1 MLVRT
6 RLSVMMFLQYFVWGA
21 WWVTLGTFLSNAKNS
36 NGTRLF
42 DDAFVGSAY
51 GTASIAAI
59 IAPFFVGMIADRY
72 FSTERLLCVLHVLG
86 AVILY
91 SLASLDL
98 AALEEIGPEFLFYG
112 GLIVYFLAYM
122 PTLAL
127 TNSISFHHLEDPARQ
142 FPGIRVL
149 GTIGWIV
156 AGIVV
161 GSLFVAANR
170 WGLHFDRPFGLPF
183 TLKFGE
189 VLGPEAKVEP
199 TTIPMLIAAG
209 AQLLLGVFCLVLPH
223 TPPTRSA
230 RQSMGDIFGLEAL
243 GLLKQWSFRVFV
255 IGSFLIC
262 IPLQFYYTWTNPF
275 LNELNVANAAAKQTY
290 GQMSEIVFM
299 LLMPLFFARLG
310 VKWMLLVGMLA
321 WTLRYVLFAFGNA
334 ASGMWMLYAGILLH
348 GICYDFFFVTGQI
361 YVDNKAPTHV
371 RAAAQGFIAFITL
384 GLGLF
389 VGSIVSGRVVNHYAT
404 PDATV
409 GHDWYS
415 IWMVPAAMAGAV
427 MILFALLFHEHGDGR
442 TTEHI
447 SMEEATR
454 TPEEAPR

>member
-21 WWVTLGTFLSNAKNS
+21 WWVTLGTYLSNARGLD
-36 NGTRLF
+36 GTRVF
-42 DDAFVGSAY
+42 SDAFVGSAY
-51 GTASIAAI
+51 GTASIAAM
-59 IAPFFVGMIADRY
+59 IAPFFVGMVADRF
-72 FSTERLLCVLHVLG
+72 FSTERLLCLLHIAG

-91 SLASLDL
+91 YLATLKS
-98 AALEEIGPEFLFYG
+98 PELFYAG
-112 GLIVYFLAYM
+112 PIAYFLTYM

-127 TNSISFHHLEDPARQ
+127 TNSISFHHLDDPARE

-156 AGIVV
+156 AGILV
-161 GSLFVAANR
+161 GSLFVAQKK
-170 WGLHFDRPFGLPF
+170 WGLHFDRPMGLPF
-183 TLKFGE
+183 TLQ
-189 VLGPEAKVEP
+189 LGDALGSESKIEP

-209 AQLLLGVFCLVLPH
+209 AQLVLGIFCLALPH
-223 TPPTRSA
+223 TPPNKSAGRSA
-230 RQSMGDIFGLEAL
+230 SQVLGLDAL
-243 GLLKQWSFRVFV
+243 GLLGQWPFFVFV
-255 IGSFLIC
+255 MGSFLIC

-299 LLMPLFFARLG
+299 LLMPFFFARLG

-321 WTLRYVLFAFGNA
+321 WTARYVLFAFGNA
-334 ASGMWMLYAGILLH
+334 GSGIWMLYVGILLH

-371 RAAAQGFIAFITL
+371 RAAAQGFIAFVTL

-389 VGSIVSGRVVNHYAT
+389 VGSIVSGNVVNHYAA
-404 PDATV
+404 PGQAI
-409 GHDWYS
+409 GHDWRS
-415 IWMVPAAMAGAV
+415 IWLIPAAMAGAV
-427 MILFALLFHEHGDGR
+427 MILFALLFHERGDGR
-442 TTEHI
+442 ATDVT
-447 SMEEATR
+447 MEEATR
-454 TPEEAPR
+454 FPEEAPR